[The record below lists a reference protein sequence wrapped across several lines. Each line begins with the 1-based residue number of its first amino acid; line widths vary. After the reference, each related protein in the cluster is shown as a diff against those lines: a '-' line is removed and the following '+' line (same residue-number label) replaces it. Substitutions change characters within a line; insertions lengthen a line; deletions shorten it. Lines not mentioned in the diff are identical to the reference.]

1 MAKLKL
7 LASAASA
14 ATSAAGSTAFDGVTV
29 VYCLN
34 TNAAAQLVTVC
45 NASNVTQGS
54 FYLGA
59 GASHMVIKEPTD
71 KVFAASA
78 DVKFTPVAH
87 HA

>member
-7 LASAASA
+7 LAAAA
-14 ATSAAGSTAFDGVTV
+14 NAGTNAGAGAAFDGATV

-34 TNAAAQLVTVC
+34 ANAAAQLVTVC
-45 NASNVTQGS
+45 NASNTTQGS
-54 FYLGA
+54 FHLGA
-59 GASHMVIKEPTD
+59 GASHMVIKKPTD

-78 DVKFTPVAH
+78 DVKLTPVAH